1 MIVLKFGGSSL
12 GTPERVLSVLD
23 IIASARARD
32 NARAVVCSAFG
43 GATDLL
49 LETAALAARGGDAY
63 LDGLNALIQRHHDAL
78 LALFPPNRAEE
89 HIQHLNTL
97 CDDLVNVLKGVAL
110 IRELSPR
117 TQDFIVSFGERLSC
131 TIVAAALRE
140 RDLAADFCDAR
151 QLVRTDNS
159 FGNAKVDFEQTN
171 RNIRDYFDA
180 NTNLQIVTGFMG
192 ATDNQETTTLG
203 RGGSDYTV
211 SIFGAA
217 LGASE
222 IQIWTDVDGVL
233 TADPRKVPRAFP
245 VDQLTY
251 EEAMELAHFGAKVI
265 YPPTMAPA
273 LDAQIP
279 LRIKNTFRPEVVG
292 TVVGREREAH
302 TYHAS
307 GISSIDDVTLL
318 QLSGAGMIAAAGI
331 AGRLFAALAAAKVNI
346 ILISQGSSEHSICIA
361 VAPKDAEPAERAI
374 NEAFT
379 LEIHRKQV
387 SPAQVETQKSVIA
400 LVGEQMRL
408 VPGIAA
414 RIFQTLAH
422 AKVNVVAIAQ
432 GSSERNV
439 SFVVDREALGRGL
452 RALHDGF
459 FFPQERRVHL
469 FLLGHGLVGGALAEQ
484 LQGRRK
490 NQNTNT
496 HISVNGLANSKVM
509 TFSEKGFDLTQL
521 GDALTQA
528 EEPSDLEGFLQ
539 KVVDMPVPHKI
550 LVDNTATEATSPLY
564 LKALHAGVSVVT
576 PNKKANT
583 REQPFYDQLHHAARR
598 NGAGFFYE
606 TNVGAGL
613 PVIGPLRDLI
623 EAGDRVQRIVGM
635 MSGTLSYLFHTF
647 DGNKP
652 FSTLV
657 KEAREAGYTEPD
669 PREDLNGM
677 DVARK
682 LVILAR
688 EAGFRLELE
697 DVTVESLIPAA
708 LREVAS
714 VDAFMQAL
722 PDFDLAWQQRLEEA
736 RIEDKVLRYIASYS
750 NGQARV
756 ALEAVG
762 KEHPFFSTSGS
773 DNMFC
778 FYTSFY
784 PATPLTIRGPGAGAE
799 VTAAGVLGDILKAG
813 RYN

>member
-12 GTPERVLSVLD
+12 GTPERVLAALD
-23 IIASARARD
+23 IVAKARTKE

-43 GATDLL
+43 GATDQL
-49 LETAALAARGGDAY
+49 LETAALAATGNPAY
-63 LDGLNALIQRHHDAL
+63 RDGLQAFIVRHREAVT
-78 LALFPPNRAEE
+78 ALFPENRRSE
-89 HIQHLNTL
+89 HDQTITTITA
-97 CDDLVNVLKGVAL
+97 DLINVLSGVAL

-131 TIVAAALRE
+131 YLVAAGLRE
-140 RDLAADFCDAR
+140 RGIPADFCDAR
-151 QLVRTDNS
+151 RLVRTDDG
-159 FGNAKVDFEQTN
+159 FGSAKVDFDITN
-171 RNIRDYFDA
+171 QQIRAHFA
-180 NTNLQIVTGFMG
+180 SHEALQIVTGFVG
-192 ATDNQETTTLG
+192 STENEETTTLG

-233 TADPRKVPRAFP
+233 TADPRKVPRAFT

-273 LDAQIP
+273 MREQIP
-279 LRIKNTFRPEVVG
+279 LRIKNTFRPEVDG
-292 TVVGREREAH
+292 TLVGRNREAH
-302 TYHAS
+302 TYYAS
-307 GISSIDDVTLL
+307 GISSIDEVTLL

-331 AGRLFAALAAAKVNI
+331 AGRLFAALAAAKINV
-346 ILISQGSSEHSICIA
+346 ILISQGSSEHSICVA
-361 VAPKDAEPAERAI
+361 VAPKDAVLAERTV

-379 LEIHRKQV
+379 LEINRKQV
-387 SPAQVETQKSVIA
+387 EPVQVEARKSVIA

-414 RIFQTLAH
+414 RIFQTLAN

-439 SFVVDREALGRGL
+439 SFVVDAGVLPRAL

-459 FFPQERRVHL
+459 FFPQERHVHL
-469 FLLGHGLVGGALAEQ
+469 FLLGHGLVGRALADQ
-484 LQGRRK
+484 LQARARK
-490 NQNTNT
+490 NGSNTFIKVT
-496 HISVNGLANSKVM
+496 GMANSRVM
-509 TFSEKGFDLTQL
+509 TFDEQGFDLA
-521 GDALTQA
+521 ALDEALASA
-528 EEPSDLEGFLQ
+528 ETRSDLEAFLQ
-539 KVVDMPVPHKI
+539 AAIAMPVPHKI
-550 LVDNTATEATSPLY
+550 LVDNTAGEAATELY
-564 LKALHAGVSVVT
+564 HRALDAGISVVT

-583 REQPFYDQLHHAARR
+583 RDLAFYDTLHEKARR
-598 NGAGFFYE
+598 NHTGFFYE

-613 PVIGPLRDLI
+613 PVIAPLQDLLQ
-623 EAGDRVQRIVGM
+623 AGDQVNRIVGM

-647 DGNKP
+647 DGATP
-652 FSTLV
+652 FSQLV
-657 KEAREAGYTEPD
+657 SDAKEAGYTEPD

-688 EAGFRLELE
+688 EAGYRLELD
-697 DVTVESLIPAA
+697 DVDVENLIPAE
-708 LREVAS
+708 LGPIQDVG
-714 VDAFMQAL
+714 DFMTAL
-722 PDFDLAWQQRLEEA
+722 PDFDKRWRQRLDDA
-736 RIEDKVLRYIASYS
+736 RVEGKVLRYIASYS
-750 NGQARV
+750 DGKARV

-762 KEHPFFSTSGS
+762 PDHPFYATSGS

-778 FYTSFY
+778 FYTDFY
-784 PATPLTIRGPGAGAE
+784 PNTPLTIRGPGAGAT
-799 VTAAGVLGDILKAG
+799 VTAAGVLGDILKAARG
-813 RYN
+813 N